1 MCPTCHYDFLPAW
14 QAQVRADSRLPP
26 CGETMQHHAQ
36 RGQPASY
43 PLYLLNPEQALL
55 APDCKLHE
63 VKDCFACP
71 SLVLEK
77 IKPFKSLSFIMNTF
91 YIFLMLQ
98 FCIFCGWVGGHLSA
112 TTVVYGGQRRACGS
126 QFYLPTMWVLDTQ
139 LGLSDLAF
147 YPLSNLLSNE
157 DHRDSST
164 HLMASWGLR
173 GI

>member
-1 MCPTCHYDFLPAW
+1 
-14 QAQVRADSRLPP
+14 
-26 CGETMQHHAQ
+26 MQHHAQ
-36 RGQPASY
+36 HGHPASY
-43 PLYLLNPEQALL
+43 PLYLLSPEQAHL

-77 IKPFKSLSFIMNTF
+77 IKLFKSLSFIMNTF

-98 FCIFCGWVGGHLSA
+98 FRIFSGWVGGHLSA

-147 YPLSNLLSNE
+147 Y
-157 DHRDSST
+157 SSQQPA
-164 HLMASWGLR
+164 L
-173 GI
+173 

>member
-1 MCPTCHYDFLPAW
+1 MCPTCHHDFLPAW

-43 PLYLLNPEQALL
+43 PLYLLNPEQAHL

-98 FCIFCGWVGGHLSA
+98 FCIFCGWVGGWAPECHHSSVWRSKKSLWKPVLSPHHVGPGYPA
-112 TTVVYGGQRRACGS
+112 RA
-126 QFYLPTMWVLDTQ
+126 VR
-139 LGLSDLAF
+139 LGLPPSQQPALQ
-147 YPLSNLLSNE
+147 
-157 DHRDSST
+157 
-164 HLMASWGLR
+164 
-173 GI
+173 